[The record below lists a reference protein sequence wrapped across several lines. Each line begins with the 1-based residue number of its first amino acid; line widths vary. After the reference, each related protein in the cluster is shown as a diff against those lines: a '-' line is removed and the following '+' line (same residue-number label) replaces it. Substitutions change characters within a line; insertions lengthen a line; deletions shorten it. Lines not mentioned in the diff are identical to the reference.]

1 MEHGETALSTRTPR
15 ALGPAEAGTVG
26 ARVGHSGNLG
36 ETCGTGDVRDTGVIR
51 GAGGAGAVGETG
63 PCGGCGVSAS
73 GAAWASERADGE
85 RLARSY
91 DVRGCTVVEL
101 SGDVDLA
108 TAGEIRVVLDE
119 ATAPNGTP
127 HVVVDLRRTTFFDC
141 TGLAL
146 LVRAEER
153 MTQRAGRLGLVCAHA
168 VTLRLME
175 IANLTGLLRPVPT
188 LEQAL
193 ERAA

>member
-1 MEHGETALSTRTPR
+1 MSD
-15 ALGPAEAGTVG
+15 VSG
-26 ARVGHSGNLG
+26 AS
-36 ETCGTGDVRDTGVIR
+36 VRD
-51 GAGGAGAVGETG
+51 AGA
-63 PCGGCGVSAS
+63 
-73 GAAWASERADGE
+73 

-91 DVRGCTVVEL
+91 AVHGSTVVEL

-108 TAGEIRVVLDE
+108 TAEEIRSALDE
-119 ATAPNGTP
+119 ATAPSGAQL
-127 HVVVDLRRTTFFDC
+127 VVIDLRHTTFFDC

-153 MTQRAGRLGLVCAHA
+153 MASRAGRLRLVCAHA
-168 VTLRLME
+168 ITLRLME
-175 IANLTGLLRPVPT
+175 IADLTGLLRPVPT

>member
-1 MEHGETALSTRTPR
+1 MGETARCAGGGAST
-15 ALGPAEAGTVG
+15 A
-26 ARVGHSGNLG
+26 
-36 ETCGTGDVRDTGVIR
+36 
-51 GAGGAGAVGETG
+51 GAGGANGL
-63 PCGGCGVSAS
+63 
-73 GAAWASERADGE
+73 AAAGRQ
-85 RLARSY
+85 ARSY
-91 DVRGCTVVEL
+91 AVRGCTVVEL

-119 ATAPNGTP
+119 ATAPSGP
-127 HVVVDLRRTTFFDC
+127 AHVVVDLRHTTFFDC

-153 MTQRAGRLGLVCAHA
+153 MARRAGRLGLVCAHA
-168 VTLRLME
+168 ITLRLME